1 MKQRKKKTHPIRAKK
16 SLGQNFLKNY
26 GIVRKIVETAEIQ
39 KGETVLEIGPG
50 RGVLTQALLEAGAR
64 VIAVEKDRELI
75 PILEETFH
83 EQIKLGLLT
92 VCHEDILTFDL
103 ARCEKTYKVVAN
115 IPYYI
120 TGQIIRML
128 LSASNQ
134 PKTLIMMAQKEVAK
148 RIVAIDKKESLLSL
162 SVKAYGTPHYV
173 MTVSRGS
180 FSPAPNVDS
189 AILLIDKISREF
201 FIQFTEKAFFDLI
214 HAGFISK
221 RKKLISN
228 LSDIYQKDLL
238 AQLFKT
244 LTIPETIRAE
254 DITLDQWKSLL
265 TKVHNSH

>member
-26 GIVRKIVETAEIQ
+26 GIVRKIVETAKIQ

-134 PKTLIMMAQKEVAK
+134 PKTLIMMAQDQEVGHVILSYA
-148 RIVAIDKKESLLSL
+148 AIMQ
-162 SVKAYGTPHYV
+162 T
-173 MTVSRGS
+173 
-180 FSPAPNVDS
+180 
-189 AILLIDKISREF
+189 
-201 FIQFTEKAFFDLI
+201 
-214 HAGFISK
+214 
-221 RKKLISN
+221 
-228 LSDIYQKDLL
+228 
-238 AQLFKT
+238 
-244 LTIPETIRAE
+244 
-254 DITLDQWKSLL
+254 
-265 TKVHNSH
+265 NSEW